1 MKKNVLAAIIAI
13 STVSVTNAF
22 DWPLPETSPETVA
35 SGFGQLR
42 GGTISTSVI
51 YKEDAEVRSSDDG
64 VVIAVIDDQSEAFGW
79 FESSL
84 GTAAIISHSD
94 GLSTVYGNLNSNSLH
109 ETLGETERIKA
120 YGKIATSGNSAWQEN
135 SNGLEFKVFDKKNL
149 AAVNPKILMP
159 RVIKEPHLEAGTVYL
174 MDKNGNFRNINA
186 EKRVASGTYFV
197 YKTRHTKVIPYKTI
211 VAVNGE
217 TAETIVYD
225 TIRENNGKLGLTG
238 NSLYTLQEIYP
249 EDDKQLLAK
258 VQLTKGQSTLTVT
271 LVNIQENSTM
281 LNYKLD
287 IY

>member
-1 MKKNVLAAIIAI
+1 MKKNVLAAILAL
-13 STVSVTNAF
+13 SAVSLANAF
-22 DWPLPETSPETVA
+22 DWPLAETTPDTVA

-42 GGTISTSVI
+42 GGTLSSSVI
-51 YKEDAEVRSSDDG
+51 YKEDAVVRSSDDG
-64 VVIAVIDDQSEAFGW
+64 IVIAVIDDQSEAFGW

-120 YGKIATSGNSAWQEN
+120 YGKIATSGNSGWQES

-149 AAVNPKILMP
+149 ASVNPKILMP
-159 RVIKEPHLEAGTVYL
+159 RVVKEPHLEAGSVYL
-174 MDKNGNFRNINA
+174 MDKNGNFRNINT
-186 EKRVASGTYFV
+186 EKRIAAGTYFV
-197 YKTRHTKVIPYKTI
+197 YKTRQSKVVPYKTI

-225 TIRENNGKLGLTG
+225 TIKENNGKLGLTG
-238 NSLYTLQEIYP
+238 NGHYSTQDIYP
-249 EDDKQLLAK
+249 DEEKQLLAK
-258 VQLTKGQSTLTVT
+258 VQLTKGQSTLTIT
-271 LVNIQENSTM
+271 LVNIQENST
-281 LNYKLD
+281 LIHYKLD